1 MLAKALN
8 QALDVLNDTLLSR
21 ASPLPHKPSC
31 YTSPLITRSKRR
43 MLWCSPLTAAAH
55 SRMIAIPRPLR
66 LTFYSLLIIAG
77 AVLAAS
83 VAIRQAERQ
92 SLVDDAGRAN
102 QQLALYANSL
112 HTLIERYRALPA
124 VLALDS
130 EMIRALKG
138 PLDPATQEVLNH
150 KLERIN
156 GAAQS
161 STLELMDRSGLA
173 VAASNWRLPSS
184 YVGHNYAFRP
194 YFSQTRSQGTGRFY
208 AVGVT
213 TGIPGYF
220 LSSAVVDEQ
229 EQFLGAMVVKL
240 EFPELEREWA
250 QGDDLLLVS
259 DARGIVF
266 IANKPGWR
274 YRNLRP
280 LSANDLAE
288 LQATRQYDKKQL
300 QPLDTQTLQRFDENS
315 QLVRVAGPE
324 GNANYI
330 WESLPLKAEGWT
342 LHLLRKPQ
350 VAFEDQRNAGLAAA
364 GLWLALVF
372 LLLFLTQRWRLARLR
387 QRSREELERLVQER
401 TQALRTAQDGLVQSA
416 KLAALGQMSAAL
428 AHEINQPLTTQ
439 RMQLATLRLLLDHG
453 RIDDAYQALTP
464 LDDMLTRM
472 AALTGHLKTFARK
485 SPSGLRERLDL
496 ATVVDQSLHLL
507 DARLRDEAIGT
518 VLDLT
523 RPAWVRGDAIRLEQV
538 LINLLRNALDAMA
551 NKPRKRLEIRL
562 HADQQLWHLSV
573 SDSGGGIAEEH
584 LNNVFDPFFTTKP
597 VGDGLGLGLAVSYA
611 IVHELGGRLS
621 VANQG
626 DGAVFTL
633 TLPIALEAPDL
644 C

>member
-1 MLAKALN
+1 LSD
-8 QALDVLNDTLLSR
+8 QTCCRPLLT
-21 ASPLPHKPSC
+21 C
-31 YTSPLITRSKRR
+31 YG
-43 MLWCSPLTAAAH
+43 
-55 SRMIAIPRPLR
+55 AIPVSIVSHSMMLTSRPLR
-66 LTFYSLLIIAG
+66 LTLYTLLIIAG
-77 AVLAAS
+77 AIGAATL
-83 VAIRQAERQ
+83 AIRHAERQ
-92 SLVDDAGRAN
+92 ALVDDAARAN

-130 EMIRALKG
+130 EMIRALKS

-161 STLELMDRSGLA
+161 STLELMDRTGLA

-315 QLVRVAGPE
+315 HLVRVAGPE